1 MSCVLSSQ
9 RPKTLAT
16 LGFPGRPLSSSSRPQ
31 PSASASQRAQA
42 PFSDPSPMMNCLSSP
57 VDRRR
62 LGPASAATPN
72 RASAPPPPLAWACAA
87 APAPARPRAL
97 VPSGFPWKPGQPA
110 TSTSDLPAGAG
121 ARPPRLRAG
130 NGGLSVRAV
139 TFDASPRRAGCRY
152 CGSRKEKKKKFKDSK
167 SPLLLFSWTGKASEI
182 GKFEF
187 SFYKF

>member
-1 MSCVLSSQ
+1 MSYGLSSQ
-9 RPKTLAT
+9 RSKRLAT
-16 LGFPGRPLSSSSRPQ
+16 LGFPGWPLSSSSRPQ

-42 PFSDPSPMMNCLSSP
+42 PFSDPSPMMNCLSSL

-72 RASAPPPPLAWACAA
+72 RASAPPPPLAWACAPA
-87 APAPARPRAL
+87 PAPAPARLRAL
-97 VPSGFPWKPGQPA
+97 VPRGFPWKPGQPA

-121 ARPPRLRAG
+121 ARQPRLRAG

-152 CGSRKEKKKKFKDSK
+152 CGSRKENKKNLRTPSLPCFCFLRQERLPK
-167 SPLLLFSWTGKASEI
+167 
-182 GKFEF
+182 
-187 SFYKF
+187 